1 MAHLL
6 QLIYLH
12 YNSPNSSGNSN
23 NNQGEHLVNDMN
35 ISICEKPYHNNCKQ
49 AFDQIFE
56 HNSNDSINRTVEG
69 NQMNNRIDKLE
80 QSLGELQARIRE
92 YHKIIL
98 KYETFFREEI
108 TLFRL
113 QKTKLTTMQE
123 AFQSQELFTK
133 EIEQHISNYIA
144 EHVHQ
149 QNNYSTFKRIIIRFF
164 HQNRFNQ
171 SNANLKISE
180 IEEIISKKQQLL
192 ENLQREVQ
200 NWRQNRSIRLAPTEP
215 SQLALN

>member
-1 MAHLL
+1 
-6 QLIYLH
+6 
-12 YNSPNSSGNSN
+12 
-23 NNQGEHLVNDMN
+23 VNDLDIN
-35 ISICEKPYHNNCKQ
+35 IFDKPGHSSCLHS
-49 AFDQIFE
+49 FDQIFE
-56 HNSNDSINRTVEG
+56 DDGNDSENHTAEG
-69 NQMNNRIDKLE
+69 NQMNNHIDKLE
-80 QSLGELQARIRE
+80 KSLGELQAKIRE
-92 YHKIIL
+92 YHNIIL

-123 AFQSQELFTK
+123 AFLNQELFTK
-133 EIEQHISNYIA
+133 EIEQHISSYII
-144 EHVHQ
+144 EQSHQ
-149 QNNYSTFKRIIIRFF
+149 ENNHSSFKRIILRFF

-192 ENLQREVQ
+192 ENLQTEVQ
-200 NWRQNRSIRLAPTEP
+200 NWKQNRPIRLSPTEP